1 MQTDNRPL
9 SPHVQIY
16 KQGWTGTPSILHRI
30 TGVALTGGS
39 LLLVY
44 WLIAL
49 ASGPDAFETAQD
61 IFGSI
66 IGLLILFGFTWAL
79 IYHTLAGIR
88 HLFWDVGYGFEVPKA
103 KRMAQLVVFGSI
115 ALTILVWIVAYAL

>member
-9 SPHVQIY
+9 SPHVQVFQ
-16 KQGWTGTPSILHRI
+16 QGWTGTPSITHRI
-30 TGVALTGGS
+30 TGVGLTFGS

-66 IGLLILFGFTWAL
+66 IGQIILFGFTWAL
-79 IYHTLAGIR
+79 IYHTLYGIR
-88 HLFWDVGYGFEVPKA
+88 HLFWDVGMGFDVPKA
-103 KRMAQLVVFGSI
+103 KRTAQLVVFGSI